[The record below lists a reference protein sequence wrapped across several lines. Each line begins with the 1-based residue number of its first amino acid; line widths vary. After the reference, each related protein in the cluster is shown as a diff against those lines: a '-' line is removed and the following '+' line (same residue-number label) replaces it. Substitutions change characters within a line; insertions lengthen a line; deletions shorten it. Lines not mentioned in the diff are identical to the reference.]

1 MKMGYKGDGLIIM
14 AVDILPTEL
23 PRDSSAYFSNLL
35 KAFIPALA
43 SANLEGA
50 FEDSGLPPELQRSVI
65 AWRGELTPDYQY
77 IAEHMKANI

>member
-1 MKMGYKGDGLIIM
+1 MYGFGSWLSLVLLERQTLESGC
-14 AVDILPTEL
+14 
-23 PRDSSAYFSNLL
+23 YFSNLL

-50 FEDSGLPPELQRSVI
+50 FEDSGLPPELQRAVI